1 MARAGILG
9 SLSLAL
15 LLAGCGGTPHGKPVR
30 FTIPRGSGISATADT
45 LAARHVVSS
54 RLLFRI
60 YAQIQGLG
68 RTLHPGVYEA
78 RAGTAYSELVEKLA
92 TGDVVKEKLVVPE
105 GWTAEQIA
113 ARIARVSGVP
123 ADSVSTLLFDTATA
137 GRMHVPGPTLEGYL
151 YPATYVFP
159 LGTPSRDVAAAL
171 VRRYRQVWTPTL
183 RARADSAGLSEREV
197 VTLASIVEKEAKVWA
212 ERDTI
217 AAVYRNRLRLGMPL
231 QADPTVQY
239 ALGEHQQR
247 LLYSDIREVADN
259 PYNTYTHPGLPPGP
273 IASPS
278 EGAIHAVLYPAGVD
292 YLYFVARPNGTHAFT
307 RSLAQHNA
315 AKQRIRRQQT
325 AAAKSAKGK
334 SP

>member
-1 MARAGILG
+1 MSRAGILG
-9 SLSLAL
+9 SVALAL
-15 LLAGCGGTPHGKPVR
+15 LLAGCGGTPHGEPVR
-30 FTIPRGSGISATADT
+30 FTIPRGSGISAAADT
-45 LAARHVVSS
+45 LAARQVVSS

-60 YAQIQGLG
+60 NAQLQGLG
-68 RTLHPGVYEA
+68 RTLHPGIYEA
-78 RAGTAYSELVEKLA
+78 RAGTAYADLVKKLA

-113 ARIARVSGVP
+113 ARIARVSGTP
-123 ADSVSTLLFDTATA
+123 ADSVSALLFDTATA
-137 GRMHVPGPTLEGYL
+137 GRMRVPGPTLEGYL

-159 LGTPSRDVAAAL
+159 LGTPAREVAEAL
-171 VRRYRQVWTPTL
+171 VRRYRQVWSPAL
-183 RARADSAGLSEREV
+183 RARADSAGLGEREV

-217 AAVYRNRLRLGMPL
+217 AAVYRNRLRVGMPL

-278 EGAIHAVLYPAGVD
+278 EGAIHAVLYPAAVD
-292 YLYFVARPNGTHAFT
+292 YLYFVARPDGTHVFT

-315 AKQRIRRQQT
+315 AKQRIRRQQ
-325 AAAKSAKGK
+325 AAAASGAKGR